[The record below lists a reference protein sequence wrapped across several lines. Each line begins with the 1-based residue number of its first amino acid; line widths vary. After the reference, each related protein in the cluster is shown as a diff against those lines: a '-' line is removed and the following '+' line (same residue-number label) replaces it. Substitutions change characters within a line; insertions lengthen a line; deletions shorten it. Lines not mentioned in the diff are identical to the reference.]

1 MCRCNKKHCRSI
13 ITRNCKLLWS
23 ILRKKKDNS
32 GFKNSLQQ
40 NQQSSVVLK
49 NAHSEKSP
57 RKLTRNT
64 CDGVRTCSSEQQI
77 TCALAENWHDSFL
90 KSTFCLFYFLI
101 LFYFFI
107 SLFCLFCFCFPFVFI
122 LFSTFSFSFLSFS
135 YILFLFIFFHF
146 SFVFSNET
154 KWKQPR
160 SDMK

>member
-1 MCRCNKKHCRSI
+1 MCRCNKIHCRSI

-32 GFKNSLQQ
+32 GFKYSVQQ

-49 NAHSEKSP
+49 NAHSEKSH

-90 KSTFCLFYFLI
+90 KFTFCLFYLLI

-107 SLFCLFCFCFPFVFI
+107 LF
-122 LFSTFSFSFLSFS
+122 
-135 YILFLFIFFHF
+135 ILFLFSFCFHF
-146 SFVFSNET
+146 VFNLFVFIS
-154 KWKQPR
+154 QFFLHAFLI
-160 SDMK
+160 